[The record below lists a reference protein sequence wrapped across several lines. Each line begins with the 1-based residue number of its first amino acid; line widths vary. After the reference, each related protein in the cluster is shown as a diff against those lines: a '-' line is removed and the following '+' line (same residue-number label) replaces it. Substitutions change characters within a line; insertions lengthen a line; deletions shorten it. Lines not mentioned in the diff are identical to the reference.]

1 MENTY
6 FFEAVTTYDK
16 EAVTRYTTYHY
27 RHVDRRGPAVYLLL
41 GALFSAFSVWRFL
54 AGELL
59 LPMIL
64 GALGLGL
71 LLAGANFLTG
81 KASIKV
87 PEGEN
92 GRPLVNR
99 QRFFAD
105 RLEYAGPQAQGYYRY
120 GQITRIGEDEK
131 YFYIYVQSSQALIIQ
146 KSGMT
151 LGAPDQLRRFLDEK
165 APGKRR

>member
-16 EAVTRYTTYHY
+16 EAVTHYTIYHY

-41 GALFSAFSVWRFL
+41 GALFSALALWRFWW
-54 AGELL
+54 GETL
-59 LPMIL
+59 LPVILAIL
-64 GALGLGL
+64 GVGL
-71 LLAGANFLTG
+71 LLAGVNFLTG

-92 GRPLVNR
+92 GRPPVNR
-99 QRFFAD
+99 QRFFGD
-105 RLEYAGPQAQGYYRY
+105 RLEYAGAQAQGYYRY

-165 APGKRR
+165 APGRRR